1 MKKKLERDAKKKESP
16 ELLILTSHGTKPGA
30 KSTAKPALVEPV
42 AAVETPAKAP
52 AAAATTVKAAPVGKK
67 EAVAAAAGAAAVVVA
82 TSATALPAAKK
93 EPEPVVAPVAAP
105 VVAPASEPVVEPL
118 RVSDPA
124 EFPALVTGLQS
135 RAEEAVSFAVK
146 AQDEA
151 AAAIKSPYNS
161 GLFRTNF

>member
-1 MKKKLERDAKKKESP
+1 M
-16 ELLILTSHGTKPGA
+16 
-30 KSTAKPALVEPV
+30 
-42 AAVETPAKAP
+42 
-52 AAAATTVKAAPVGKK
+52 
-67 EAVAAAAGAAAVVVA
+67 
-82 TSATALPAAKK
+82 
-93 EPEPVVAPVAAP
+93 VAPVAAP